1 MTTSTTSTT
10 LTTMTSVTTAPRRRV
25 VLFAAAI
32 LAASLGA
39 LTLGSASENLRGA
52 ESLPSRLSDQ
62 EFWRIVTDFSEPNGT
77 FRSDNLLSNEMW
89 LQYVIP
95 DLVRT
100 AKSGRVYMGVGPE
113 QNFTYISALHPKIS
127 FIVDVRRGNRDLHLM
142 YKALFELSGD
152 RAEFVSRLF
161 SKPRPEGLTSKSTI
175 QQIIAGYWNV
185 DTSESLYDDNLRAI
199 RETLLTKHKLPLSD
213 EELKGIADVYHAFFW
228 HGPSINYSSSG
239 NGFGGRSQPTYA
251 DLMMATDGN
260 GQARSYLAS
269 EEQYA
274 LIKELESKNLIV
286 PVVGNFAG
294 PKAIRA
300 VGKYVREKGSVIS
313 AFYLS
318 NVEQY
323 LMQDG
328 LWRDF
333 CRNVATLPIDET
345 SRFIRATRGGRY
357 GAGYAYGLSSEL
369 GDMFAAVKSCEE

>member
-1 MTTSTTSTT
+1 M
-10 LTTMTSVTTAPRRRV
+10 LRRRFL
-25 VLFAAAI
+25 LFAAAI
-32 LAASLGA
+32 LTASLCA
-39 LTLGSASENLRGA
+39 LTLGSVSDELRGA
-52 ESLPSRLSDQ
+52 ESLPSKLSDQ
-62 EFWRIVTDFSEPNGT
+62 EFWRLSTEFSEPNGT

-95 DLVRT
+95 DLLRT
-100 AKSGRVYMGVGPE
+100 AKGGRVYMGVGPE
-113 QNFTYISALHPKIS
+113 QNFTYISTLHPKMS

-142 YKALFELSGD
+142 YKALFELSAD

-161 SKPRPEGLTSKSTI
+161 SKPRPEGLNAKSTI
-175 QQIIAGYWNV
+175 QQIIAGYWNI
-185 DTSESLYDDNLRAI
+185 DTSETLYDENLKAI
-199 RETLLTKHKLPLSD
+199 RETLLSKHKLPLSD

-239 NGFGGRSQPTYA
+239 NGFGGRTQPSYA

-260 GQARSYLAS
+260 GQTRSYLAT
-269 EEQYA
+269 EEQFA
-274 LIKELESKNLIV
+274 FVKELEVKNLLV

-300 VGKYVREKGSVIS
+300 VGKYVREKGSLVS

-333 CRNVATLPIDET
+333 CRNVATLPLDE
-345 SRFIRATRGGRY
+345 SSQFIRATRGGRY

-369 GDMFAAVKSCEE
+369 GDMATAVKSCEE